1 MAASKRPKK
10 ANKGRGKD
18 PAAVDI
24 DALAKGPKPN
34 PTWYVPL
41 MLTLM
46 ILGLVWIVV
55 FYLTAG
61 EFPVRAWG
69 NWNLGAGFGL
79 IIAGFLMTTNWR

>member
-10 ANKGRGKD
+10 AKNQGSE
-18 PAAVDI
+18 AVDI
-24 DALAKGPKPN
+24 DAIAKGPKPN
-34 PTWYVPL
+34 PTWYVPV

-46 ILGLVWIVV
+46 ILGLLWIVV

-69 NWNLGAGFGL
+69 NWNLAAGFGL